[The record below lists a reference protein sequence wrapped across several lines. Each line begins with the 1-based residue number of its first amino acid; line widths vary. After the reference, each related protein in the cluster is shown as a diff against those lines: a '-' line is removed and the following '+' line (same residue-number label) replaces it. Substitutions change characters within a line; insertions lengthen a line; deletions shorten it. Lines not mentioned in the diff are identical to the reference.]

1 MVDNHIK
8 VNKDLRDSIERL
20 MRGQND
26 EYSLAYYKDQM
37 IKSNE
42 LNVTLQ
48 EKIKKLQAELRKLRE

>member
-37 IKSNE
+37 IKSN
-42 LNVTLQ
+42 
-48 EKIKKLQAELRKLRE
+48 